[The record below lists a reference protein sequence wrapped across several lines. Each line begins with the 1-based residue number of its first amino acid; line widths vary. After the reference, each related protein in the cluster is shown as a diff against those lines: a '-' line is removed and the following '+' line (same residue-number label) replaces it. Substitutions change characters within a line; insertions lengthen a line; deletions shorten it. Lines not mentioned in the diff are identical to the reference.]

1 MNDGK
6 QSQQPDLGH
15 RLATYEDEQG
25 ILQLMQL
32 AIRENMKPFLTEA
45 EIEAAQE
52 TMGLDR
58 SLIEDGTYF
67 IIEARQGEQTL
78 MVGCGG
84 WGKRKTL
91 YGSDQTLGRDD
102 SFSNPDIDPARIRA
116 MYTHPQWT
124 RRGIGSLLLQLGE
137 DAARGAGFE
146 SIELGATLAG
156 EPLYRA
162 RGYRESKRTTL
173 VSANGSDNVIIR
185 MVKKLT

>member
-1 MNDGK
+1 MSTAKEN
-6 QSQQPDLGH
+6 PEPEFVH
-15 RLATYEDEQG
+15 RLATYEDEPT

-32 AIRENMKPFLTEA
+32 AIRENMKHFLSA
-45 EIEAAQE
+45 PEIEAARE

-58 SLIEDGTYF
+58 SLLEDQTYF
-67 IIEARQGEQTL
+67 VIETRHQKETV

-102 SFSNPDIDPARIRA
+102 SYSNPEVDPARIRA
-116 MYTHPQWT
+116 MYTHPEWV

-137 DAARGAGFE
+137 ESARNAGFK

-162 RGYRESKRTTL
+162 RGYRESERTTL
-173 VSANGSDNVIIR
+173 VSANGSDNVIIK
-185 MVKKLT
+185 MLKML